1 MMLIPLVIIGES
13 LYDTIFFFFSSR
25 RRHTRS
31 KRDWSSDVCSSDL
44 NRLLDTRQV
53 VPTVPQRVVLN
64 DELSG
69 NRRAEAQREWC
80 GLVQLI
86 VGKLTNSSGS
96 GAAVAAQEFQ
106 RSGLRHACLL
116 ASMIGVQVRNNIPCY
131 FGNSLAGGDDLRQVN
146 FYRVNGCNV

>member
-69 NRRAEAQREWC
+69 NRRAEAQREWRSEERR
-80 GLVQLI
+80 
-86 VGKLTNSSGS
+86 VGKEGRC
-96 GAAVAAQEFQ
+96 GRGRE
-106 RSGLRHACLL
+106 H
-116 ASMIGVQVRNNIPCY
+116 
-131 FGNSLAGGDDLRQVN
+131 
-146 FYRVNGCNV
+146 